1 MIISRTKKLEALSN
15 FTKLVG
21 DDPVLAY
28 LMGFLTGQVDRVHFV
43 QDPRGADISLKL
55 SQDRLT
61 VWPGEPFRANV
72 GGVMM
77 PHPIAFV
84 RAVGQAH
91 IERQICVS
99 LNFERA
105 DEAAWY
111 QEVLLP
117 DVSHVQLGIQAAEEE
132 AKSLRKEMD
141 HALDIYAEC
150 KRLMEESGSER
161 KGELD
166 YYMSVAETQMK
177 LLSAQL
183 EEVSAQLRQYQEN

>member
-1 MIISRTKKLEALSN
+1 MIINRTKKLEALSN

-21 DDPVLAY
+21 DDPVLAF

-43 QDPRGADISLKL
+43 RDPRGADISLKL

-61 VWPGEPFRANV
+61 VWPAEPFRANV

-91 IERQICVS
+91 AERQICVS

-105 DEAAWY
+105 DEAEWY
-111 QEVLLP
+111 QDVLLP
-117 DVSHVQLGIQAAEEE
+117 DVSHVRLGMEAAEQE
-132 AKSLRKEMD
+132 AKSLRKKMD

-161 KGELD
+161 RSELD
-166 YYMSVAETQMK
+166 YYMSVAQTQMK
-177 LLSAQL
+177 LLSAKL
-183 EEVSAQLRQYQEN
+183 EEVSVQLRQYQEN

>member
-1 MIISRTKKLEALSN
+1 MIISRTKKLEALNN
-15 FTKLVG
+15 FTKQVG

-43 QDPRGADISLKL
+43 RDPRGADISLKL

-91 IERQICVS
+91 TERQICVS

-105 DEAAWY
+105 DEAVWY

-132 AKSLRKEMD
+132 AKSLRLEMD

>member
-1 MIISRTKKLEALSN
+1 MVSRVKKLEALGN

-43 QDPRGADISLKL
+43 HDPQGADISLKL
-55 SQDRLT
+55 SQERAT

-72 GGVMM
+72 GGVVI

-91 IERQICVS
+91 SDRQICVS
-99 LNFERA
+99 LNFERS
-105 DEAAWY
+105 DQTEWY

-117 DVSHVQLGIQAAEEE
+117 DVSHV
-132 AKSLRKEMD
+132 
-141 HALDIYAEC
+141 
-150 KRLMEESGSER
+150 
-161 KGELD
+161 
-166 YYMSVAETQMK
+166 
-177 LLSAQL
+177 
-183 EEVSAQLRQYQEN
+183 

>member
-43 QDPRGADISLKL
+43 RDPRGADISLKL

-132 AKSLRKEMD
+132 AKSLRQEMD

-177 LLSAQL
+177 MLSAQL
-183 EEVSAQLRQYQEN
+183 EEVSGQLRQYREN

>member
-1 MIISRTKKLEALSN
+1 MIISRTKKLEALNN
-15 FTKLVG
+15 FTKQVG

-43 QDPRGADISLKL
+43 RDPRGADISLKL

-91 IERQICVS
+91 TERQICVS

-132 AKSLRKEMD
+132 AKSLRLEMD

-166 YYMSVAETQMK
+166 YYMSVAETQMR

-183 EEVSAQLRQYQEN
+183 EEVSAQLRQYRES

>member
-1 MIISRTKKLEALSN
+1 MVSRSKKLEALNN

-43 QDPRGADISLKL
+43 RDSRGADISLKL
-55 SQDRLT
+55 SQERFT
-61 VWPGEPFRANV
+61 VWPGEPLRANV
-72 GGVMM
+72 GGVIM

-84 RAVGQAH
+84 RAVGQAQSD
-91 IERQICVS
+91 RQICVP

-105 DEAAWY
+105 DEAEWY

-117 DVSHVQLGIQAAEEE
+117 DVSYVQQGMEAAEEE
-132 AKSLRKEMD
+132 AKLLRKEMD

-150 KRLMEESGSER
+150 KRLLEKSGSER
-161 KGELD
+161 RAELD
-166 YYMSVAETQMK
+166 YYMSVAQTQMK
-177 LLSAQL
+177 LLSGKL
-183 EEVSAQLRQYQEN
+183 EEVSIQLKQYQES

>member
-1 MIISRTKKLEALSN
+1 MKISKSKKLEALNN

-21 DDPVLAY
+21 DDPVLAF

-43 QDPRGADISLKL
+43 QDAHGADISLNL
-55 SQDRLT
+55 SQGRLI
-61 VWPGEPFRANV
+61 VWPAEPFRAKV

-84 RAVGQAH
+84 KAMGQVHAN
-91 IERQICVS
+91 RQICVS

-105 DEAAWY
+105 NEAEWY
-111 QEVLLP
+111 QDVLLP
-117 DVSHVQLGIQAAEEE
+117 DVSYVQLGKE
-132 AKSLRKEMD
+132 AVEQEARSLRKEMD

-150 KRLMEESGSER
+150 KRLIGDNGSER

-166 YYMSVAETQMK
+166 YYMTVAEAQMK
-177 LLSAQL
+177 SLSAQL
-183 EEVSAQLRQYQEN
+183 EEISSQLKQYQKN

>member
-1 MIISRTKKLEALSN
+1 MVSRAKKLEALGN

-21 DDPVLAY
+21 DDPVIAY

-43 QDPRGADISLKL
+43 RDPRGADISLKL
-55 SQDRLT
+55 SQERFT

-72 GGVMM
+72 GGVVM

-91 IERQICVS
+91 ADRQICVS

-105 DEAAWY
+105 DEAEWY

-117 DVSHVQLGIQAAEEE
+117 DLSYVKQGIEAAEQE
-132 AKSLRKEMD
+132 ARSLRREMD

-150 KRLMEESGSER
+150 KRLLEKSGDER
-161 KGELD
+161 KAELD
-166 YYMSVAETQMK
+166 YYMSVAQTQMK
-177 LLSAQL
+177 LLSGKL
-183 EEVSAQLRQYQEN
+183 EEVSMQLKQYQEN

>member
-132 AKSLRKEMD
+132 AKSLRNEMD
-141 HALDIYAEC
+141 QAHDIYAEC
-150 KRLMEESGSER
+150 KRRMEESGSER

-166 YYMSVAETQMK
+166 YYMSVAETQMR

-183 EEVSAQLRQYQEN
+183 EEVSAQLRQYRES

>member
-1 MIISRTKKLEALSN
+1 MVSRAKKLEALGN

-21 DDPVLAY
+21 DDPVIAY

-43 QDPRGADISLKL
+43 RDPRGADISLKL
-55 SQDRLT
+55 SQERFT

-72 GGVMM
+72 GGVVM

-91 IERQICVS
+91 ADRQICVS

-105 DEAAWY
+105 DEAEWY

-117 DVSHVQLGIQAAEEE
+117 DLSYVKQGIEAAEQE
-132 AKSLRKEMD
+132 AKSLRREMD

-150 KRLMEESGSER
+150 KRLLGKSGDER
-161 KGELD
+161 KAELD
-166 YYMSVAETQMK
+166 YYMSVAQIQMK
-177 LLSAQL
+177 LLSGKL
-183 EEVSAQLRQYQEN
+183 EEVSMQLKQYQEN